1 MTRLLL
7 PLAALLLASAGA
19 MSACVTPAPPP
30 MMGFYVPPADVVASG
45 DAAADGSAAGDSAAA
60 VDAAADG
67 AADGA
72 APDVAKPDVA
82 KPDTAPADTS
92 SPADVAPGSSCAGR
106 CDAPFSAKYPCQCGW
121 DCAKYGSCCSD
132 WIAACHPQ
140 DQLDWYP
147 APTGVCNKP
156 SDWIKVKS
164 NPDGDTLHLPQI
176 DASGK
181 LVAVRLLLVD
191 TPETTALDCF
201 ADEAKKFTY
210 DTLIKSSMQ
219 VCLVAEPT
227 SEDKDMYGRLLRYVY
242 VKVPG
247 QPLPVQLNLRLLRL
261 GLGRVLY
268 PFASG
273 NPLEKWALETMAL
286 AKIDQQGGWASC
298 GWLKPK

>member
-1 MTRLLL
+1 MHFPSLLWS
-7 PLAALLLASAGA
+7 ALVFSAVGLV
-19 MSACVTPAPPP
+19 SACVSPAPPP
-30 MMGFYVPPADVVASG
+30 AMMYYVPPGTADSAGLSDSG
-45 DAAADGSAAGDSAAA
+45 HADSAAAGDSSAGLDAAADTSVDTTFVDTAAGDL
-60 VDAAADG
+60 
-67 AADGA
+67 
-72 APDVAKPDVA
+72 
-82 KPDTAPADTS
+82 APADSAVTPEV
-92 SPADVAPGSSCAGR
+92 SPASSCVGR
-106 CDAPFSAKYPCQCGW
+106 CDSLFSSKFPCQCGW

-132 WIAACHPQ
+132 WIAACRPQ

-147 APTGVCNKP
+147 APAGVCSKP
-156 SDWIKVKS
+156 SDWIKIKS
-164 NPDGDTLHLPQI
+164 NPDGDTLHLPEY

-191 TPETTALDCF
+191 TPETTVDDCF
-201 ADEAKKFTY
+201 AQEAKKFTY

-227 SEDKDMYGRLLRYVY
+227 GDDKDIYGRLLRYVY

-261 GLGRVLY
+261 GLGRILY

-286 AKIDQQGGWASC
+286 AKSDQQGGWANC
-298 GWLKPK
+298 GWIKPK